1 MTITAEIFS
10 IFKKEL
16 ENLSKEINSYPN
28 EDSLWVNLPNKTSS
42 AGALTLHLIGNIQ
55 QTIGIL
61 LYHPPKISHWETA
74 TKITR
79 KQLTTEIE
87 LTIETLR
94 LALSP
99 MRDSELKREFP
110 QKIDSESVT
119 TGKVLIE
126 LFGHLTYHLG
136 QIHYHRKA
144 NLT

>member
-16 ENLSKEINSYPN
+16 ENLIKEINSYPN
-28 EDSLWVNLPNKTSS
+28 EDSLLPNKTSS
-42 AGALTLHLIGNIQ
+42 AGVLTLHLTRNIQ
-55 QTIGIL
+55 QAIGIL
-61 LYHPPKISHWETA
+61 LNHPPKISHWKTA
-74 TKITR
+74 TKITW
-79 KQLTTEIE
+79 KQ

-110 QKIDSESVT
+110 KKIDSESVT

-126 LFGHLTYHLG
+126 LFGHVTYHLW
-136 QIHYHRKA
+136 QIHYHRKTGLA
-144 NLT
+144 